1 MNLFSNLPRADIE
14 EKFESLLQHESV
26 RIERITSHGQA
37 SPEGFWYEQEEHE
50 WVALLRGAA
59 RLNVSGKVVNLEP
72 GDTVELPAGCRHRIE
87 WTTTEEPTVWL
98 AVFYG

>member
-1 MNLFSNLPRADIE
+1 MNLFSDLPRADIE
-14 EKFESLLQHESV
+14 EKFESLLQYGSV

-37 SPEGFWYEQEEHE
+37 SPEGFWYEQEQHE

-59 RLNVSGKVVNLEP
+59 RLNVSGKVVNLGP
-72 GDTVELPAGCRHRIE
+72 GDTVDLPAGCRHRIE
-87 WTTTEEPTVWL
+87 WTTTVEPTVWL

>member
-1 MNLFSNLPRADIE
+1 MNLFSNLPQADIE
-14 EKFESLLQHESV
+14 ERIESLLARGNV
-26 RIERITSHGQA
+26 RIERITSQGQA
-37 SPEGFWYEQEEHE
+37 SPEGFWYEQEQHE

-59 RLNVSGKVVNLEP
+59 RLNVSGKVVNLGP
-72 GDTVELPAGCRHRIE
+72 GDTVDLPAGCRHRIE

>member
-1 MNLFSNLPRADIE
+1 MNLFSNLPRADLE
-14 EKFESLLQHESV
+14 EKFESLVQHGSV
-26 RIERITSHGQA
+26 RIERITLHGQA
-37 SPEGFWYEQEEHE
+37 SPEGFWYEQEQHE

-59 RLNVSGKVVNLEP
+59 RLNVSGKVVNLGP
-72 GDTVELPAGCRHRIE
+72 GDTVDLPAGCRHRIE

>member
-1 MNLFSNLPRADIE
+1 MNLFFDLPRADVAE
-14 EKFESLLQHESV
+14 QFQSLLQRGNV

-37 SPEGFWYEQEEHE
+37 SPEGFWYEQEQHE

-59 RLNVSGKVVNLEP
+59 RLNVSGKIVNLGP
-72 GDTVELPAGCRHRIE
+72 GDTVDLPAGCRHRIE